1 LVAGEDLVAQ
11 IAGVGAK
18 AVLVDAEVGAEGTA
32 AFGEDFELAPAAERA
47 AVFSAGKDVR
57 ADASA
62 GKRARKHGPE
72 QDTGSRGQQGSD

>member
-1 LVAGEDLVAQ
+1 
-11 IAGVGAK
+11 
-18 AVLVDAEVGAEGTA
+18 
-32 AFGEDFELAPAAERA
+32 
-47 AVFSAGKDVR
+47 VR